1 MPRVFLS
8 HSSSDKNFVEPI
20 ADLLGKNNCV
30 YDKYTFEFGMKTIE
44 EIFDCMD
51 KTDIFVYFISENSL
65 KSKWVKDELNRAEE
79 LLTSP
84 EQKIKQIYPLIID
97 STINHSDKRIAKFLR
112 KHYNLQR
119 VESHVLAYRKILQQI
134 SKNNY
139 EADFVDPSY
148 TNHFYGRDNEISS
161 FRRSIDSIN
170 SIVKSAVIS
179 GIPGMGKKSFIK
191 QALNHAKIIKPYYN
205 PITLSMP
212 KNGCID
218 DLIAIICEAGFG
230 TYTIESLSVI
240 TNIEEKITILKELIN
255 KIQKYREIIIL
266 EDDETIVSLNGE
278 IKYWFYN
285 AIKASDNGLAI
296 LLTST
301 VNVQRAHEKN
311 YPYVFFCNLSE
322 LDMSDR
328 LGLLRSTAESLG
340 LDLSDNDRHYFKD
353 CLTGYPPQIIF
364 CAELIKNEGLDYAKD
379 HTVEIA
385 SMPERIS
392 SMILEK
398 CQEKCDAIY
407 LDGILSVIA
416 RMEIAPVR
424 LINKI
429 CKIHPEYQKALLTL
443 KQFSVCYIIGANNEY
458 IKMNSFIENF
468 VTRNKILI
476 PSDIQKILDDEL
488 DVFNKS
494 IDSNEELN
502 NWETSELKFYLKS
515 NLKKTGYIQSS
526 FLYSTVVLQTIIEL
540 YNDQK
545 YTQVINLVNL
555 AKENERYQYFD
566 DSIIVTIQR
575 YYCQSLVKTRNKEF
589 EAEVEF
595 FAEEKRWVEY
605 YFLKGFW
612 FRYTGKYLDAEKY
625 LNNALDHNSHHLA
638 SKREL
643 VIVYLSTQDYEA
655 ALELAKS
662 NYKRSRDNLFHI
674 QAYMEC
680 LLEQKQLDQSQEKD
694 IDEMLSTLK
703 ILHKTRPNPI
713 YYQLMGK
720 YEAYK
725 NKDMKL
731 AIEYIETG
739 LQKHSNHFYLI
750 RDMFDIYRRFNNI
763 KGMEETLEQLTQSMD
778 DFEYKGVIFTR
789 TAILRLHKGDS
800 ANAVKIYLQENG
812 FSKKVIDNIINRYS
826 RPPKDHSKRTKYN
839 SRFIKKKTK

>member
-8 HSSSDKNFVEPI
+8 HSSADKSFVEPI

-30 YDKYTFEFGMKTIE
+30 YDKYTFEIGMKTIE
-44 EIFDCMD
+44 EIFDSMERS
-51 KTDIFVYFISENSL
+51 DIFVYFISEDSL
-65 KSKWVKDELNRAEE
+65 KSTWVRDELNRAEE
-79 LLTSP
+79 LLTSS
-84 EQKIKQIYPLIID
+84 ERKIKQIYPLIID
-97 STINHSDKRIAKFLR
+97 SKITHSDQRIANFLR

-119 VESHVLAYRKILQQI
+119 VENYILAYRKILQQI

-139 EADFVDPSY
+139 ETDYVAPNYS
-148 TNHFYGRDNEISS
+148 NSFYGRDDEISS
-161 FRRSIDSIN
+161 FRKRIDSIDF
-170 SIVKSAVIS
+170 VTKSAIVS
-179 GIPGMGKKSFIK
+179 GIPGIGKKSYIK
-191 QALNHAKIIKPYYN
+191 QALNYAKIIKPYYN

-218 DLIAIICEAGFG
+218 DLITIISEAGFG
-230 TYTIESLSVI
+230 TYTIEFLSTI
-240 TNIEEKITILKELIN
+240 TSMDEKIAILTELIN

-285 AIKASDNGLAI
+285 AIKESDRGVAI

-301 VNVQRAHEKN
+301 VNVQRAHAKN
-311 YPYVFFCNLSE
+311 YPCIFFCNLSE

-328 LGLLRSTAESLG
+328 LGLLRSSTENLE
-340 LDLSDNDRHYFKD
+340 LDLSDNDRLYFKD

-364 CAELIKNEGLDYAKD
+364 CAEMIKNEGLEYAKE

-398 CQEKCDAIY
+398 CREKCEAAY

-416 RMEIAPVR
+416 KMEIAPIR

-429 CKIHPEYQKALLTL
+429 CKINSEYQKALITL
-443 KQFSVCYIIGANNEY
+443 KQFSVCYVIGANSEY

-468 VTRNKILI
+468 VTRNKISI
-476 PSDIQKILDDEL
+476 PLDIQKILDDEL
-488 DVFNKS
+488 DIFNRS

-502 NWETSELKFYLKS
+502 NWEISELKFYLKS
-515 NLKKTGYIQSS
+515 NLKNGYIKNS
-526 FLYSTVVLQTIIEL
+526 FLYSTVVLQSIIEL

-545 YTQVINLVNL
+545 YMQVINLVNN
-555 AKENERYQYFD
+555 AKESERYQYFD
-566 DSIIVTIQR
+566 DSIIVTIER
-575 YYCQSLVKTRNKEF
+575 YYCQSLVKTKSKEF

-595 FAEEKRWVEY
+595 FAIEKKWVEY

-612 FRYTGKYLDAEKY
+612 YRFTGKYIDAERN
-625 LNNALDHNSHHLA
+625 LNKALEHNSNHWA

-643 VIVYLSTQDYEA
+643 VIIYLSTQDYEA
-655 ALELAKS
+655 ALELAKN
-662 NYKRSRDNLFHI
+662 NYKRNRDNLFHI

-680 LLEQKQLDQSQEKD
+680 LLEQRQLELWQEKD
-694 IDEMLSTLK
+694 LEEMLSTLK
-703 ILHKTRPNPI
+703 ILHKTRSNPI

-725 NKDMKL
+725 RSDLRL

-739 LQKHSNHFYLI
+739 LKKHPNHFYLI
-750 RDMFDIYRRFNNI
+750 RDKFDIYRRFNCVAD
-763 KGMEETLEQLTQSMD
+763 MEKTLKQLSESMD
-778 DFEYKGVIFTR
+778 DFEYKGAIFTR
-789 TAILRLHKGDS
+789 TAILRLHRGES
-800 ANAVKIYLQENG
+800 VNAVKIYLQESG
-812 FSKKVIDNIINRYS
+812 FSQKAIENIINRYS
-826 RPPKDHSKRTKYN
+826 KR
-839 SRFIKKKTK
+839 SSSGLRR